1 MKTIQVNLGAVQLWN
16 HKYLV
21 TRQFKTK
28 EKKKTQPLRTHFHRK
43 SFLWLSFSKLIHTDI
58 IHIANPQRD
67 S

>member
-28 EKKKTQPLRTHFHRK
+28 EKKKNTAFKDTLPQK
-43 SFLWLSFSKLIHTDI
+43 KFSVAI
-58 IHIANPQRD
+58 IF
-67 S
+67 